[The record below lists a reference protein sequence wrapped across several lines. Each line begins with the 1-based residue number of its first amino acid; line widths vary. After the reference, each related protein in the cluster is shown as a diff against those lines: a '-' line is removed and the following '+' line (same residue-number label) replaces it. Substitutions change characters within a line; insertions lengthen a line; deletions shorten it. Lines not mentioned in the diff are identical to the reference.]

1 MGFAALCCLPEF
13 KGGVPVTMSRSL
25 MMVVAKMN
33 EHDKR
38 LHIVWSIWLMILARI
53 LWPAPWAFCAVFL
66 VGFAKECWDHRY
78 GSGFCVFDMIA
89 NFIGISIAL
98 ILTESLSGTLFEI

>member
-1 MGFAALCCLPEF
+1 MGFAALCCLLEF
-13 KGGVPVTMSRSL
+13 KGSVPVTMSRSL

-78 GSGFCVFDMIA
+78 GSGCWVFDMIA
-89 NFIGISIAL
+89 QVIGISIAL